1 MAHTSNRAMR
11 AKEQHMRKFLL
22 LTTLAAAG
30 VIAAGIAVEAQTYGP
45 GMMGN
50 DQYNGSHRGSGYGMM
65 NGSGNAP
72 GSTTGS
78 GHGPGMMGDGAVDGG
93 DRRGQDGGG
102 NRPCSNEADSQRG
115 DGYRTTCSK

>member
-1 MAHTSNRAMR
+1 
-11 AKEQHMRKFLL
+11 MRKFLL

-30 VIAAGIAVEAQTYGP
+30 VIAAGITVQAQTYGP

-65 NGSGNAP
+65 DDSGNAP

-78 GHGPGMMGDGAVDGG
+78 GYGPGMMGDGSVDGG
-93 DRRGQDGGG
+93 DRRGQDSRG
-102 NRPCSNEADSQRG
+102 NRPCWKETDSERG
-115 DGYRTTCSK
+115 YGYHAPCGK

>member
-1 MAHTSNRAMR
+1 
-11 AKEQHMRKFLL
+11 MRKFLL

-30 VIAAGIAVEAQTYGP
+30 VIAAGITVQAQTYGP
-45 GMMGN
+45 GMMGS
-50 DQYNGSHRGSGYGMM
+50 DQYNGSHRGSGSGMM

-78 GHGPGMMGDGAVDGG
+78 GHGSGMMGDGSVDGG
-93 DRRGQDGGG
+93 DRRGQDSHG

-115 DGYRTTCSK
+115 DGYRIPCNK